1 MTRATISAGLS
12 GKLMAPALD
21 VVDAEF
27 EVIGIPRS
35 GRAARRPHGNVAPP
49 VAGMESLRRPTER
62 APQDTRAGPAFW
74 TGGVLLAVAAFWVS
88 GGYAGFVGSAV
99 APVAAFSLMDVTSR
113 VDVSGHRPII
123 LIDGTAAN
131 EGSATA
137 VLLDLEIRVADLA
150 GSVTRFRLG
159 TSSRSLASGERF
171 AFSSRLDA
179 PKDGVKSVAVSF
191 AE

>member
-1 MTRATISAGLS
+1 MTLATISPGLS
-12 GKLMAPALD
+12 GKLMARASD

-27 EVIGIPRS
+27 EVVATPRS
-35 GRAARRPHGNVAPP
+35 DDRPARPAPVPP
-49 VAGMESLRRPTER
+49 VAGMDSLRRPTR
-62 APQDTRAGPAFW
+62 PGPGSRRAGPAFW
-74 TGGVLLAVAAFWVS
+74 AGGAMLALAAFWVS
-88 GGYAGFVGSAV
+88 GGYAAFVGSSV
-99 APVAAFSLMDVTSR
+99 APATAFSLTDVTSR
-113 VDVSGHRPII
+113 VDVSGLRPII
-123 LIDGTAAN
+123 LIDGMAAN
-131 EGSATA
+131 EGTATA
-137 VLLDLEIRVADLA
+137 ILPDLEIRVADLA

>member
-1 MTRATISAGLS
+1 MTLHTISPGLS
-12 GKLMAPALD
+12 GKLMAPAAD
-21 VVDAEF
+21 IVDAEF
-27 EVIGIPRS
+27 EMVSSPRPVTPQV
-35 GRAARRPHGNVAPP
+35 RRTAVPP
-49 VAGMESLRRPTER
+49 MAGMDTLRRPAR
-62 APQDTRAGPAFW
+62 PARQSRRAGPAFW
-74 TGGVLLAVAAFWVS
+74 TGGMMLALAAFWVS
-88 GGYAGFVGSAV
+88 GGYAAFIGAAI
-99 APVAAFSLMDVTSR
+99 APTTAFSLTDVTSR

-137 VLLDLEIRVADLA
+137 VLPDLEIRVADLA

-159 TSSRSLASGERF
+159 TSSRSLGSGERF

-179 PKDGVKSVAVSF
+179 PMDGVKSVAVSF